1 MDKQSRT
8 ISVKVN
14 GTEAKYEEKKK
25 DEFDWMVVES
35 ERPKNVV
42 LFQKSKV
49 ASTEK
54 NRKKWSNTLIAI
66 VATAI
71 IIGTAFGMG
80 MLQLLK
86 GQGATG
92 GSEVTAS
99 KQMRKEESKVGGTA
113 EQTPAP
119 KRGKNKSTDRN
130 VIGSNEIIFC
140 SRRNLFF

>member
-1 MDKQSRT
+1 MKGQKRC
-8 ISVKVN
+8 SVSKI
-14 GTEAKYEEKKK
+14 
-25 DEFDWMVVES
+25 ES
-35 ERPKNVV
+35 SVYG
-42 LFQKSKV
+42 
-49 ASTEK
+49 K

-99 KQMRKEESKVGGTA
+99 EQMRKEELKVGGTV

-119 KRGKNKSTDRN
+119 KEEKTKAQTGTSLDPMK
-130 VIGSNEIIFC
+130 
-140 SRRNLFF
+140 LFLFKEESILLKKRTGRS

>member
-1 MDKQSRT
+1 MKGQ
-8 ISVKVN
+8 
-14 GTEAKYEEKKK
+14 
-25 DEFDWMVVES
+25 
-35 ERPKNVV
+35 KNVV
-42 LFQKSKV
+42 PFQKSKV
-49 ASTEK
+49 ASMEK

-71 IIGTAFGMG
+71 IIGNGVWDGDAK
-80 MLQLLK
+80 QLLK

-99 KQMRKEESKVGGTA
+99 KQMRKEESKVGGTV

-119 KRGKNKSTDRN
+119 KEEKTKAQTGTSL
-130 VIGSNEIIFC
+130 GSNEIIFC

>member
-25 DEFDWMVVES
+25 DEFDWMVIES
-35 ERPKNVV
+35 ERPKT
-42 LFQKSKV
+42 LFRFKSESGVYGK
-49 ASTEK
+49 K
-54 NRKKWSNTLIAI
+54 RKKWSNTLIAI

-71 IIGTAFGMG
+71 VIGTAFGMG
-80 MLQLLK
+80 MLQLLT

-99 KQMRKEESKVGGTA
+99 KQMQNEESKVGGTA
-113 EQTPAP
+113 EQTQAQKDENQ
-119 KRGKNKSTDRN
+119 KRRQ
-130 VIGSNEIIFC
+130 EHH
-140 SRRNLFF
+140 

>member
-1 MDKQSRT
+1 MKGQKRC
-8 ISVKVN
+8 SVSKI
-14 GTEAKYEEKKK
+14 
-25 DEFDWMVVES
+25 ES
-35 ERPKNVV
+35 SVYG
-42 LFQKSKV
+42 
-49 ASTEK
+49 K

-113 EQTPAP
+113 EQTSAP
-119 KRGKNKSTDRN
+119 KEEKQKHRQERH
-130 VIGSNEIIFC
+130 
-140 SRRNLFF
+140 